1 MELMRHSDARLTNS
15 TYTDSK
21 LLGLRAALEKL
32 AFQASQI
39 ASQDLV
45 PSGQSES
52 SPVTDG
58 SGQNPSET
66 IENKGDKSLPVTMGY
81 DLSKPGEWCALQG
94 LNLRPLPC
102 EGNALPLS

>member
-1 MELMRHSDARLTNS
+1 MRNSDARLTNS

-21 LLGLRAALEKL
+21 LLGLRAAFGRLPL
-32 AFQASQI
+32 QASQI

-45 PSGQSES
+45 ASGHSVS
-52 SPVTDG
+52 TPVTNKDL
-58 SGQNPSET
+58 QIPHET
-66 IENKGDKSLPVTMGY
+66 PLNTGEKSFPVTSGH
-81 DLSKPGEWCALQG
+81 LGSKVGEWCALQG